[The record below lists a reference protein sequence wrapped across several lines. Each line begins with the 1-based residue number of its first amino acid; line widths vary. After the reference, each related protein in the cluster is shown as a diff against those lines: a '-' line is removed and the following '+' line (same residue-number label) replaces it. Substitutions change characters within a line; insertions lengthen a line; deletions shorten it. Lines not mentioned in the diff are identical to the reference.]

1 MMKKISKEVAKA
13 QNIFL
18 QWKEESHFKQG
29 ALKKYQALT
38 ICVFVFLLVKRQEN
52 FNPRKLRA
60 NIFHIIAIMHAHYE
74 EKRVRAFE
82 TFFSPSL
89 LMKAQQK
96 ILIELC
102 LISLLAKVNMKR
114 DGNEKE
120 EVVEGKK

>member
-1 MMKKISKEVAKA
+1 
-13 QNIFL
+13 
-18 QWKEESHFKQG
+18 
-29 ALKKYQALT
+29 
-38 ICVFVFLLVKRQEN
+38 
-52 FNPRKLRA
+52 
-60 NIFHIIAIMHAHYE
+60 MHAHYE

-114 DGNEKE
+114 DGKEKK
-120 EVVEGKK
+120 EVVEGKNKVRTSLSREIVLIHERH